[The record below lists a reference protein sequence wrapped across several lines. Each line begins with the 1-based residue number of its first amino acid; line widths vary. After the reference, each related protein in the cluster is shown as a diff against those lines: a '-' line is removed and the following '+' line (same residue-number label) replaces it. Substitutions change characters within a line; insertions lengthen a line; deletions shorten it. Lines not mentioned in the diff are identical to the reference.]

1 MMTVIGDGGD
11 ALGPEFLIGFL
22 GRCALESKAK
32 LWLLPFNL
40 NFL

>member
-1 MMTVIGDGGD
+1 MTVIGDGGD
-11 ALGPEFLIGFL
+11 ALGQSLIGFL